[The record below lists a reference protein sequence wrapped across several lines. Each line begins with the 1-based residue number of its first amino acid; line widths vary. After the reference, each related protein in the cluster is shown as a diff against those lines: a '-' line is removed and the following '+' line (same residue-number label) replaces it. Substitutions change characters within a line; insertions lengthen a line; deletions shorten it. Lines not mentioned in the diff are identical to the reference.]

1 MSKKV
6 RERGH
11 KEKGNSHRGG
21 VRGWADITHEVAE
34 ALPPAHD
41 SDEARESG
49 PSVRLTLW
57 DFGQVRVRGGVLCE
71 LTRAQCDKK
80 KCSGAKLV
88 RLGVCSEISK
98 NRGARGIC
106 LTPVGTRT
114 VSPADRD
121 IVAKDGV
128 CVVDCSWA
136 ELAAV
141 PFAKLKCSHPR
152 LLPFLVAANPVN
164 YGKPCKLNCAEA
176 YAAALYIAGYPDDAA
191 LCMSKFK
198 WGQGFLDLNEELL
211 TMYAACKDGA
221 EVIEVQNA
229 VLQQWEAERADKGS
243 FQLDLPVAGEEE
255 EFDGDACTDDD
266 GEGGEAA
273 ASAAFSEE

>member
-1 MSKKV
+1 MS
-6 RERGH
+6 RD
-11 KEKGNSHRGG
+11 N
-21 VRGWADITHEVAE
+21 
-34 ALPPAHD
+34 LPMSICQRYAPCDA
-41 SDEARESG
+41 
-49 PSVRLTLW
+49 
-57 DFGQVRVRGGVLCE
+57 FF
-71 LTRAQCDKK
+71 QCDKK
-80 KCSGAKLV
+80 RCSGAKLV

-121 IVAKDGV
+121 IVLKDGV

-141 PFAKLKCSHPR
+141 PFTKLKCSHPR

-176 YAAALYIAGYPDDAA
+176 YAAALWIAGFAEDAA

-211 TMYAACKDGA
+211 NMYAACRDGA

-243 FQLDLPVAGEEE
+243 AELDLPVAGGEE
-255 EFDGDACTDDD
+255 DGGDAESAGARCSSDEDDRD
-266 GEGGEAA
+266 DLAGVAEV
-273 ASAAFSEE
+273 ASADLGQ

>member
-1 MSKKV
+1 V
-6 RERGH
+6 TDVWRY
-11 KEKGNSHRGG
+11 
-21 VRGWADITHEVAE
+21 
-34 ALPPAHD
+34 
-41 SDEARESG
+41 
-49 PSVRLTLW
+49 
-57 DFGQVRVRGGVLCE
+57 
-71 LTRAQCDKK
+71 QCDKK
-80 KCSGAKLV
+80 KCSGSKLV

-98 NRGARGIC
+98 NRGARGVC

-121 IVAKDGV
+121 VVLRDGV

-176 YAAALYIAGYPDDAA
+176 YAAALWITGFPADAA
-191 LCMSKFK
+191 LCMNKFK

-211 TMYAACKDGA
+211 AMYAACKDGA

-229 VLQQWEAERADKGS
+229 VLQQWEAERAEKGS
-243 FQLDLPVAGEEE
+243 LELDLPNAEGEEDQE
-255 EFDGDACTDDD
+255 EEMQEEDEEVDVEDGGAGAGGKAAGRSSD
-266 GEGGEAA
+266 GFAEGALAA
-273 ASAAFSEE
+273 PSSSDFTE